1 MPLIWTS
8 IHSTA
13 AWKAPPAPPR
23 LARAAIAGIG
33 WLVASEVMG
42 GWSVTF
48 VPDADASDPK
58 DQAASGTYQSTRIP
72 WASPS
77 KPRAAAPKQVVA
89 APVAKGKAKS
99 KSKK

>member
-8 IHSTA
+8 IHSAA

-23 LARAAIAGIG
+23 LARAAIAGVG
-33 WLVASEVMG
+33 WLVASEVAG

-58 DQAASGTYQSTRIP
+58 DQAAAGTYQTRRMP
-72 WASPS
+72 W
-77 KPRAAAPKQVVA
+77 AAAPRTGGALV
-89 APVAKGKAKS
+89 KGKVKG
-99 KSKK
+99 KKGR